1 MHKHL
6 DRHESFPVG
15 FVSGGGDLVRWLR
28 SAGLGRA
35 PPEEAEIPGSRR
47 RLLAKGDAQIGAR
60 WWMRPQTLV
69 GEFDNPASISAVD
82 QPGGSGMAALRFP
95 RSHLCRLL
103 PVRCDGSSA
112 AFPPPTGSGGAGAG
126 AATLGSR
133 SSLRFTDLVGLLA
146 HPGRRR
152 KRMEHT

>member
-15 FVSGGGDLVRWLR
+15 FFSGRGDLVRWPW

-35 PPEEAEIPGSRR
+35 PPEEVEIPGSRH
-47 RLLAKGDAQIGAR
+47 RLLPKGDAQIGAR

-69 GEFDNPASISAVD
+69 GAMDTPASISAVD
-82 QPGGSGMAALRFP
+82 QAGGSGMAALRFP
-95 RSHLCRLL
+95 RSHLGRLL

-112 AFPPPTGSGGAGAG
+112 ACPPPTGTGGAAAG
-126 AATLGSR
+126 AATLGNRCSF
-133 SSLRFTDLVGLLA
+133 RFTDLVGLLA
-146 HPGRRR
+146 HPGHRR
-152 KRMEHT
+152 KRKE